1 MQVLHEARQDLFC
14 IIIDP
19 GASKAN
25 ARAVKSSPGTPL
37 ELCFQVNV
45 KAKNEVKLW

>member
-14 IIIDP
+14 VIIDP

-25 ARAVKSSPGTPL
+25 ARAVKSCPGTPL
-37 ELCFQVNV
+37 ELFSSKREN
-45 KAKNEVKLW
+45 KIMK